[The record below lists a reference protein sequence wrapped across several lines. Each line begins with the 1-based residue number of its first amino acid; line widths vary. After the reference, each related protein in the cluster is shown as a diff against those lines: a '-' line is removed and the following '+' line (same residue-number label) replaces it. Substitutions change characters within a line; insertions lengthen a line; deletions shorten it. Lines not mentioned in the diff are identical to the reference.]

1 MTDDAS
7 KKCVHIALVA
17 ASASVLLAA
26 SLALLFAAETL
37 GSTYAPEGEHASL
50 VTPPGYLE
58 NVTIPPIEPDFET
71 EEEED
76 SLLEDLLDHFPSDQD
91 LGLSSLNLFILTI
104 ACSLIIVAAVI
115 CVCWRRRV
123 CSKE

>member
-1 MTDDAS
+1 MTNEAS
-7 KKCVHIALVA
+7 KMRVHRALVA

-26 SLALLFAAETL
+26 SLALLLTAETQ
-37 GSTYAPEGEHASL
+37 GSAYAPEGEHASL

-58 NVTIPPIEPDFET
+58 NVTIPPIEPDFEV

-76 SLLEDLLDHFPSDQD
+76 SFLEDLLDHFPSDQN
-91 LGLSSLNLFILTI
+91 LGLSALDLFILTT